1 MTDAIL
7 EKAADEDNDQ
17 LIRLIE
23 GGAIACD
30 NGRLSAN
37 FPVFSAA
44 VLEQAQ
50 GILAPLAEKIC
61 GCMMEICETAA
72 KTLRDTL
79 PKSLSEK
86 GDQLAFIHHQM
97 DVMAF
102 IMETLVDKGRL
113 HLPESGQKA
122 CILGVIR

>member
-1 MTDAIL
+1 
-7 EKAADEDNDQ
+7 
-17 LIRLIE
+17 
-23 GGAIACD
+23 
-30 NGRLSAN
+30 
-37 FPVFSAA
+37 
-44 VLEQAQ
+44 
-50 GILAPLAEKIC
+50 
-61 GCMMEICETAA
+61 MMEICETAA